1 MKSKSGD
8 KGISNLNCGI
18 RLTKTSIYFEL
29 IGDLDELNCHISIV
43 AALWRDLVAY
53 RKVQTNLVYDWK
65 NIHILKDIQK
75 VVESISVFIETPP
88 WHELKPLK
96 GDTEQVIHDW
106 VTLYGIQE
114 SKITSIE
121 KLIEKLNLL
130 TVSKIISESCI
141 VSSILLCRAVVR
153 RCERRYIQLLQS
165 SLLCY
170 GVYENV
176 DIQFHNVQIYL
187 NRLSEFFSVLSRF
200 ISLCLEI

>member
-8 KGISNLNCGI
+8 KGISDLNCGI

-29 IGDLDELNCHISIV
+29 IGDLDELNCHVSVV
-43 AALWRDLVAY
+43 AALWRDLNVY
-53 RKVQTNLVYDWK
+53 RKVETHLVCDWK
-65 NIHILKDIQK
+65 NVHILKDIQK
-75 VVESISVFIETPP
+75 VVNSISKFIETPP

-96 GDTEQVIHDW
+96 GDTEEVINEW
-106 VTLYGIQE
+106 VLNYGIKQ

-121 KLIEKLNLL
+121 NVIETFNLL
-130 TVSKIISESCI
+130 TTNAIISESCI
-141 VSSILLCRAVVR
+141 VSNILLCRAIAR

-176 DIQFHNVQIYL
+176 DTQFHNVQIYL
-187 NRLSEFFSVLSRF
+187 NRLSDFFSVLSRF
-200 ISLCLEI
+200 ISLCLEN